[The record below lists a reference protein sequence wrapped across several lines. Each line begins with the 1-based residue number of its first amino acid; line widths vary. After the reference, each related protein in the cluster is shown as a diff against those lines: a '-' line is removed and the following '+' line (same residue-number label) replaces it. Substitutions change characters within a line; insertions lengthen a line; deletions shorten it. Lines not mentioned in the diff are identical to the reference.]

1 MLFLFACII
10 IENLLTRK
18 KDTGEEEEDTED
30 EEEDTGEEVE
40 NNGDEEGEQGGDE
53 ETSFEELFNQWKEF
67 EQDEIC
73 IRSAKVN
80 EQLKEVRRYKH
91 SEFQQIKTILPT
103 HIVATNTSDL
113 YENISEIVEL
123 DEHDNNNKEI
133 ADRLKHLAGYHNRT
147 VRENVI
153 IGDSMLR
160 NIKRKKLAN
169 QLHSQKVYVKHHGG
183 AKIGDIKYYAIPTMK
198 HLPNHIIVHVGTNE
212 IRTNKS
218 ANDIANSIVKL
229 CIGLK
234 TRDNAVSV
242 SGIIYRGNVDE
253 NMKVEEVNELLKLYC
268 KKEELGFIGNSNIP
282 PRLLIDGLHL
292 KNSGNEILFNNFLKC
307 LRN

>member
-1 MLFLFACII
+1 M
-10 IENLLTRK
+10 
-18 KDTGEEEEDTED
+18 
-30 EEEDTGEEVE
+30 
-40 NNGDEEGEQGGDE
+40 
-53 ETSFEELFNQWKEF
+53 
-67 EQDEIC
+67 
-73 IRSAKVN
+73 
-80 EQLKEVRRYKH
+80 KEVRRYKH

-123 DEHDNNNKEI
+123 DEHDNNKEI
-133 ADRLKHLAGYHNRT
+133 ADQLKHLAGYVSSYEPDESSNEGRFVKVKTKHEKNYHNRT

-160 NIKRKKLAN
+160 NIKGKKLAN
-169 QLHSQKVYVKHHGG
+169 QLHSQKVYVKHYGG
-183 AKIGDIKYYAIPTMK
+183 AKIGDIKYYAIPTMR
-198 HLPNHIIVHVGTNE
+198 HLPNHIIVHLGTNE

-229 CIGLK
+229 RIGLK
-234 TRDNAVSV
+234 TRDNAASV

-268 KKEELGFIGNSNIP
+268 EKEELGFLDNSNIP

-292 KNSGNEILFNNFLKC
+292 KNSGNEILFNFLKC